1 MIKGKLVAPNGDT
14 ALQAELDDWVPVD
27 YVIDWF
33 RTRLNRTGIDNRV
46 LILKSETASGKSTM
60 FPPELYKALVR
71 GTGDMSPGIICT
83 QPRVMTAIENV
94 NEMLKFY
101 SKVLRLG
108 ETLGWSTKPNKI
120 RPAVSA
126 SLLSATIGTLTQ
138 ILKTQT
144 DEEIMKKYRYIL
156 IDETHERD
164 LQTDMTIYMLKNL
177 LLRNQGNTNCPFVV
191 LMSATFEPQ
200 SFLDYFKLDLI
211 KNFIWC
217 RGETAPIDERWD
229 WNEGRTVNDYP
240 RAAASVV
247 ERIIDENPDDD
258 PSAGD
263 ILIFMPGAAE
273 IKDTADWLD
282 KINVKLARA
291 GKKIFSPLKI
301 DGDVVRKRSRD
312 FMWALYVPVS
322 EQEVIIDNHKHI
334 PGRRVIISTNVA
346 ETGLTLENLKYVIDG
361 GFNREI
367 EYNPIFGIHALLTKP
382 APKSRIR
389 QRRGRVGRKFSGV
402 FYPLYPKYIYDRLPD
417 LQYPQILIDDVSG
430 IIISIISEQLKV
442 KTLTGDSNPQFNVND
457 IDMIDV
463 PTPDALAACIEKL
476 YTIGFISTTAPSWD
490 PDQKVLL
497 ANELGERFSLTK
509 LGSIAEAFSLMVPES
524 ARMILAA
531 YSWGASV
538 LDLVTIA
545 AYMTIDSR
553 FFVAAQPV
561 DPSGKPPPKIG
572 INWTQVY
579 KMGLPGFWSS
589 SSILYKTR
597 LLIADD
603 FINGLILFNA
613 VKRIIGEGD
622 SKTAVTDLRVWCQQN
637 NIAYEQILTFIQ
649 TRDDIIDQMLTAELD
664 LFTNEEFSLN
674 NSSADDIMN
683 TITKIKHCIYD
694 GYRGNVLIRDGEIY
708 KTLNGLEVLK
718 PKIFQD
724 DEKTQIEKSEYGF
737 ALEAIPSLL
746 VYNSLALKANR
757 KTSMYEAITDRV
769 SSLDGFVSI
778 DPDFT
783 N

>member
-1 MIKGKLVAPNGDT
+1 
-14 ALQAELDDWVPVD
+14 
-27 YVIDWF
+27 
-33 RTRLNRTGIDNRV
+33 
-46 LILKSETASGKSTM
+46 
-60 FPPELYKALVR
+60 
-71 GTGDMSPGIICT
+71 
-83 QPRVMTAIENV
+83 
-94 NEMLKFY
+94 
-101 SKVLRLG
+101 
-108 ETLGWSTKPNKI
+108 
-120 RPAVSA
+120 
-126 SLLSATIGTLTQ
+126 
-138 ILKTQT
+138 
-144 DEEIMKKYRYIL
+144 
-156 IDETHERD
+156 
-164 LQTDMTIYMLKNL
+164 
-177 LLRNQGNTNCPFVV
+177 
-191 LMSATFEPQ
+191 
-200 SFLDYFKLDLI
+200 
-211 KNFIWC
+211 
-217 RGETAPIDERWD
+217 
-229 WNEGRTVNDYP
+229 
-240 RAAASVV
+240 
-247 ERIIDENPDDD
+247 
-258 PSAGD
+258 
-263 ILIFMPGAAE
+263 
-273 IKDTADWLD
+273 
-282 KINVKLARA
+282 
-291 GKKIFSPLKI
+291 
-301 DGDVVRKRSRD
+301 
-312 FMWALYVPVS
+312 
-322 EQEVIIDNHKHI
+322 
-334 PGRRVIISTNVA
+334 
-346 ETGLTLENLKYVIDG
+346 
-361 GFNREI
+361 
-367 EYNPIFGIHALLTKP
+367 
-382 APKSRIR
+382 
-389 QRRGRVGRKFSGV
+389 
-402 FYPLYPKYIYDRLPD
+402 
-417 LQYPQILIDDVSG
+417 
-430 IIISIISEQLKV
+430 
-442 KTLTGDSNPQFNVND
+442 
-457 IDMIDV
+457 MIDV

-476 YTIGFISTTAPSWD
+476 YTIGFISTTAPAWD

-497 ANELGERFSLTK
+497 VNELGERFSLTK

-622 SKTAVTDLRVWCQQN
+622 SKTAVTDLRAWCQQN

-694 GYRGNVLIRDGEIY
+694 GYRGNVLVRDGEKY

-724 DEKTQIEKSEYGF
+724 DEKAQIEKSEYGF
-737 ALEAIPSLL
+737 ALEAIPSVL

-769 SSLDGFVSI
+769 SSLDSWVSF